1 MMMAGW
7 DRLLTLIDGKGT
19 DVLVNGESLRLAKVI
34 AVARSERP
42 SRIFFSASP
51 WWLVLDCN
59 VSTTSRS
66 TVFDVCFLYAHCNV
80 SSSSPTI
87 ECPTLF
93 DRPCRPQQSDIR
105 ARLNTKAILRATCQ
119 YCLFSR
125 HDILSRKKY
134 TDFGE
139 DHRYG
144 AFANPSGDINPRVRA
159 SSEYLT
165 RCLAHGD
172 CVYGKFAWTGNSV
185 CMH

>member
-51 WWLVLDCN
+51 WWLFLDCN
-59 VSTTSRS
+59 VSTASRS
-66 TVFDVCFLYAHCNV
+66 TVLDVCFLYAYYDV

-93 DRPCRPQQSDIR
+93 NRLCDPQQPDIR
-105 ARLNTKAILRATCQ
+105 TRLNTKAILRAPYQ
-119 YCLFSR
+119 YLS
-125 HDILSRKKY
+125 ILS
-134 TDFGE
+134 
-139 DHRYG
+139 
-144 AFANPSGDINPRVRA
+144 A
-159 SSEYLT
+159 
-165 RCLAHGD
+165 
-172 CVYGKFAWTGNSV
+172 
-185 CMH
+185 